1 MFTKKLLYSD
11 TVVSSPG
18 RRFRLNYYI
27 TDDSSKLAES
37 RAAYGIM
44 IEKEGGPE
52 TEVYE
57 AASCMRSYAEA
68 ERILASLCAN
78 TVSPVCAEEAMEMVL
93 LRENSDESS
102 SASVA

>member
-27 TDDSSKLAES
+27 TDDSSKLGES
-37 RAAYGIM
+37 QAVYGIM
-44 IEKEGGPE
+44 IEKESDPE

-57 AASCMRSYAEA
+57 AACCMRSYAEA
-68 ERILASLCAN
+68 ERMLASLCAN
-78 TVSPVCAEEAMEMVL
+78 TVSPACAEEAMEIVL
-93 LRENSDESS
+93 MRDNTDESD